1 MLNFVLCDDNLSIV
15 NKLETVLNTLFLKH
29 DYEAKIAF
37 KSDSAD
43 EVLSYVKS
51 NKVQVLILD
60 IHLQSGMSGIE
71 LAEKVRKTDKSVYI
85 IFTTGHLEYALLAY
99 KVKTFDYIP
108 KPFTIERIEETLVR
122 LFADISNIPNKYLS
136 LNKKNVIKQND
147 IQYIKKDGMKLIV
160 YTDSNQY
167 EAYTSFNKIEP
178 CLSENFVRCHKSYIA
193 NINNIKDVET
203 TNNTIKFNNS
213 ECYIGPKYK
222 NNFMEVLNNYGNFS
236 NNLDS
241 IDNAKW
247 GIN

>member
-1 MLNFVLCDDNLSIV
+1 MLNFVLCDDNESI
-15 NKLETVLNTLFLKH
+15 LTRLDSMLNTLFLKH
-29 DYEAKIAF
+29 DYEAQITF
-37 KSDSAD
+37 KSNNAND
-43 EVLSYVKS
+43 VLSYIKS
-51 NKVQVLILD
+51 NKVHVLILD
-60 IHLQSGMSGIE
+60 IHLQSGISGIE

-99 KVKTFDYIP
+99 KVKTFDYIA

-122 LFADISNIPNKYLS
+122 LFADTSNERPRYLS
-136 LNKKNVIKQND
+136 LNNKNIIKQED

-167 EAYTSFNKIEP
+167 EAYTSFNKIEH
-178 CLSENFVRCHKSYIA
+178 CLAENFVRCHKSYIA
-193 NINNIKDVET
+193 NVDNIKDIEPMS
-203 TNNTIKFNNS
+203 NTIKFNNK

-241 IDNAKW
+241 TFNT
-247 GIN
+247 

>member
-1 MLNFVLCDDNLSIV
+1 MLNFVLCDDNLNIL
-15 NKLETVLNTLFLKH
+15 NRLESMLNNLFLKH
-29 DYEAKIAF
+29 DYEATISF
-37 KSDSAD
+37 KSDNAED
-43 EVLSYVKS
+43 ILAYIKS
-51 NKVQVLILD
+51 NKVHVLILD

-85 IFTTGHLEYALLAY
+85 IFTTGHLEYALIAY

-108 KPFTIERIEETLVR
+108 KPFTLERIEETLVR
-122 LFADISNIPNKYLS
+122 LFADSSGNPSKYLA
-136 LNKKNVIKQND
+136 LNNKNIIKQED

-160 YTDSNQY
+160 YTDTKQY

-178 CLSENFVRCHKSYIA
+178 CLPDNFVRCHKSYIA
-193 NINNIKDVET
+193 NINNIKDIEA
-203 TNNTIKFNNS
+203 TNNTIKFSNK

-241 IDNAKW
+241 IDHA
-247 GIN
+247 

>member
-1 MLNFVLCDDNLSIV
+1 MLNFVLCDDNESIL
-15 NKLETVLNTLFLKH
+15 NRLDSMLNTLFLKH
-29 DYEAKIAF
+29 DYEAQITFRSNNA
-37 KSDSAD
+37 AD
-43 EVLSYVKS
+43 VLSHIKS
-51 NKVQVLILD
+51 NKVHVLILD
-60 IHLQSGMSGIE
+60 IHLQSGISGIE

-99 KVKTFDYIP
+99 KVKTFDYIA

-122 LFADISNIPNKYLS
+122 LFSDTPNEHPRYLS
-136 LNKKNVIKQND
+136 LNNKNIIKQED

-178 CLSENFVRCHKSYIA
+178 CLAENFVRCHKSYIA
-193 NINNIKDVET
+193 NVDNIKGIEPMS
-203 TNNTIKFNNS
+203 NTIKFDNK

-236 NNLDS
+236 NNLD
-241 IDNAKW
+241 I
-247 GIN
+247 INNT

>member
-1 MLNFVLCDDNLSIV
+1 MLNFVLCDDNESIL
-15 NKLETVLNTLFLKH
+15 NRLDNMLNTLFLKH
-29 DYEAKIAF
+29 DYEAQITF
-37 KSDSAD
+37 KSNNASD
-43 EVLSYVKS
+43 VLSYIKS
-51 NKVQVLILD
+51 NKVHVLILD
-60 IHLQSGMSGIE
+60 IHLQSSISGIE

-99 KVKTFDYIP
+99 KVKTFDYIA

-122 LFADISNIPNKYLS
+122 LFADTPNEHPRYLS
-136 LNKKNVIKQND
+136 LNSKNIIKQED

-167 EAYTSFNKIEP
+167 EAYTSFNKIES
-178 CLSENFVRCHKSYIA
+178 CLAENFVRCHKSYIA
-193 NINNIKDVET
+193 NVDNIKDIEPMS
-203 TNNTIKFNNS
+203 NTIKFNNK

-241 IDNAKW
+241 IN
-247 GIN
+247 NT